1 MQRSVGYGSA
11 QAKESSPVA
20 GQVVSA
26 KPESWVWLTIALVLL
41 LFANGVNTI
50 PLAAWLAPVFLLR
63 FMRIQSL
70 GIGLPAA
77 YLLLMGGFA
86 FQFRGMVPI
95 PGIAYYVFLMVWAI
109 PLVIPYIIDR
119 LLAHRVSGFMV
130 SLVFPTGWA
139 VIEYIMSKRL
149 SGRWGSA

>member
-1 MQRSVGYGSA
+1 MQTSVEHESS

-20 GQVVSA
+20 DQLVSA

-77 YLLLMGGFA
+77 YLMLMGGFA
-86 FQFRGMVPI
+86 FQFRGMAPI
-95 PGIAYYVFLMVWAI
+95 PGVA
-109 PLVIPYIIDR
+109 
-119 LLAHRVSGFMV
+119 
-130 SLVFPTGWA
+130 
-139 VIEYIMSKRL
+139 
-149 SGRWGSA
+149 